1 MTNLSFSRALASLSV
16 LLLAGAMQAQTAD
29 ENDASQPN
37 ATGNSKVRIVRLSQV
52 KGEVQVDRH
61 TGRGFEDAM
70 ANLPI
75 VEKSELRTV
84 EGIAEVEFEDNSTLR
99 LAPNSLVEFPSLE
112 RLPTG
117 KTASSVHL
125 LRGTLYV
132 SLLKSPGNQFTL
144 QFGDRKIDLQPAT
157 HIRVQMEGNE
167 AKLAVLD
174 GALHVQGPTEV
185 VEVSKKKTATFLVS
199 SQEAP
204 TVAKD
209 VASTEFDE
217 WDKQAAGYHSKMPS
231 MSAFNNSSSSYAYG
245 LNDMGYYGSFMNSG
259 SCGNMWRPYFAS
271 ASWDPFANGAWAYYP
286 GAGYSW
292 VSPYP
297 WAWTPYH
304 SGSWSYCA
312 GTGWGW
318 MPGSTWMGLNNV
330 AVVTAPRNG
339 PGGGVGLLP
348 PVHGPRPGE
357 PTLLPVNRGPLVHSG
372 IASSES
378 FQFRKDSA
386 GMGVPRE
393 SLGRLDKFS
402 REAEHRGVS
411 NMHVYV
417 NPPSAVYGRGG
428 NPQAGA
434 GQARAGQA
442 GPGTIH
448 RGSPAPGAMGPGQN
462 GSMNG
467 GSMGRTSGGMNNG
480 GPAMGPPSGG
490 PSQGG
495 MPSGGPRPSP
505 ASPGRPR

>member
-1 MTNLSFSRALASLSV
+1 MKNFSFPKALASLSI
-16 LLLAGAMQAQTAD
+16 LLLAGVMQAQTND
-29 ENDASQPN
+29 ENDANQPT

-75 VEKSELRTV
+75 VEGSQLRTV

-99 LAPNSLVEFPSLE
+99 LAPNSLIEFPSLE

-125 LRGTLYV
+125 LRGTMYV
-132 SLLKSPGNQFTL
+132 SLLKTQGNQFTL
-144 QFGDRKIDLQPAT
+144 LFGERKLDLPPAV

-174 GALHVQGPTEV
+174 GGLHLQGPTEL
-185 VEVSKKKTATFLVS
+185 VEVSKKKTATFQTSGTEL
-199 SQEAP
+199 P
-204 TVAKD
+204 TVTKD

-217 WDKQAAGYHSKMPS
+217 WDKQAAGYHSRVPDASS
-231 MSAFNNSSSSYAYG
+231 MSAFNNSSSSYSYG
-245 LNDMGYYGSFMNSG
+245 LSDMGYYGSFMNAG
-259 SCGNMWRPYFAS
+259 GCGNMWRPYFAS
-271 ASWDPFANGAWAYYP
+271 AAWDPFGNGAWAYYP

-297 WAWTPYH
+297 WGWTPYH

-318 MPGSTWMGLNNV
+318 LPGGAWSGLNNV
-330 AVVTAPRNG
+330 AVVTTPRN
-339 PGGGVGLLP
+339 PSGGSGLLP
-348 PVHGPRPGE
+348 PIHGPRPGE

-402 REAEHRGVS
+402 REAEHRGVA
-411 NMHVYV
+411 NMHVSV
-417 NPPSAVYGRGG
+417 SPPSAVYGRGG
-428 NPQAGA
+428 NS
-434 GQARAGQA
+434 QA
-442 GPGTIH
+442 GPGQQGPSTIH
-448 RGSPAPGAMGPGQN
+448 RGSPSPGAMGPGQG

-467 GSMGRTSGGMNNG
+467 GSMGRTNGGMSG
-480 GPAMGPPSGG
+480 GPAMGPTSGG
-490 PSQGG
+490 PSPGA